1 MEVTVETF
9 KQLIDGKLGRV
20 EVVGSSGSVQELY
33 LKDAEYSGISIW
45 FTEYGGDVEIGYV
58 FDHEGDYAKLTK
70 QEVGELERYLS
81 NAYEWEEPERD
92 DEPDGMDI
100 RKRRLEDGY

>member
-20 EVVGSSGSVQELY
+20 EIVGSSGSVQELGVEGMPTA
-33 LKDAEYSGISIW
+33 LSIW
-45 FTEYGGDVEIGYV
+45 FTETGGDVEIGYV
-58 FDHEGDYAKLTK
+58 FDHEGDYAKLTR